1 MEKLG
6 IDVTTKVIIFGI
18 KLGEGIEKRLADDGK
33 ISVWEGITL
42 VPILK
47 DVPGIVSTR
56 KTLVAELKDLS
67 SVELKQIQDLIAEE
81 LDLEA
86 DKIEVVV
93 DKGINVVIAVR
104 ELIDAISDLR
114 KEEEKSED
122 YNPEDGFGKK

>member
-33 ISVWEGITL
+33 ISLIEGVTL
-42 VPILK
+42 LPVLK
-47 DVPGIVSTR
+47 DAPGIVRSR

-67 SVELKQIQDLIAEE
+67 SIELKQIQDLVAEE
-81 LDLEA
+81 LDLKA

-93 DKGINVVIAVR
+93 EKGINVIVAVR
-104 ELIDAISDLR
+104 ELIDAIQDLR
-114 KEEEKSED
+114 KEEEEPEE